1 MSLGMDSIKALA
13 CPYINHRSLNSA
25 NTANHRVVASFSQA
39 VLWCS
44 GRIVVPN
51 GILRQ
56 DSSGRLVVSVV
67 TGRFVAGYVLK
78 RRKVQPQ
85 IRRISN
91 KICAYASENHCAI
104 VLVPLHKNSGTTLES
119 AYIEAGRL
127 QELLPAYG

>member
-1 MSLGMDSIKALA
+1 TASVPMSLGMDSIKVLA

-51 GILRQ
+51 GILHQ

-85 IRRISN
+85 IYTDLHRSPLIGV
-91 KICAYASENHCAI
+91 ICGSI
-104 VLVPLHKNSGTTLES
+104 K
-119 AYIEAGRL
+119 
-127 QELLPAYG
+127 